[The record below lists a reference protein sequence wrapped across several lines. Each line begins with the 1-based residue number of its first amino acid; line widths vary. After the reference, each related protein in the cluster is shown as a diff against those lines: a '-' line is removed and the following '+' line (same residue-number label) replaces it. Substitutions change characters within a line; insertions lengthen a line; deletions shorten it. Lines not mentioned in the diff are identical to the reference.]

1 MHGYRNYE
9 PFKLNDDF
17 LSKYSSTT
25 PPWGYGDLSWVTYK
39 RTYARKLKK
48 SYLFPDRPEETDERE
63 QWWQTCQRVIEG
75 VKTIQKI
82 HCGQRGLPWEPEKA
96 RRHARDMYDRL
107 FNFKWTPP
115 GRGLWQMGTDF
126 IFERTGAPLQNCG
139 FYSTKDI
146 DDDFAE
152 PFCWAFE
159 MSMLGVGVGFD
170 TRGAGKVHIQEPEIG
185 GDVHVIEDSRE
196 GWRDA
201 LRRLLNAFVGETN
214 LPSGWDYSEIR
225 PKGAPIKS
233 FGGVA
238 SGPDPLEEMIETLE
252 DLYRDHIGQ
261 PIDSEVIVD
270 TMNIAGKCVV
280 SGGVRRCMPE
290 GTRVMT
296 DRGFVPIEDVDIS
309 DKVMTKEGLKL
320 VVDKVDQGEQ
330 DIVRINHQDGYLE
343 CTPDH
348 RVAVLQE
355 ADGTHTWK
363 EAENLSPGDRL
374 AFFRHTS
381 PGKNTSLPEWSYDK
395 PKKSTTSFDIEI
407 PDLDEQMAW
416 FLGAFAADGYVRVSR
431 NETKGEISLACNDD
445 DQENIIRSKEALSRF
460 GVNVSVKDYKHDGA
474 TRVNVNSNQLG
485 LYFQEHV
492 KKPNEEIR
500 VPKYIREAT
509 PEIRRAYV
517 AGVMDCDGCLTNRP
531 MKVVDTI
538 WEEFA
543 RDIQSLLYS
552 LGIESRLHSY
562 GNPDS
567 RKESWSELYGVSLI
581 SMKSQNRVLSEFPL
595 AKTIEKNP
603 SKAQNSNGFPA
614 DMVQKLGG
622 YSGNWSPS
630 CSQMNTDCYERIH
643 GETDVVPVEV
653 EGVEEAGSD
662 KTYDISVEGEHCFL
676 AEGVLVHNT
685 AQVALGEPSNEQYL
699 DLKQDSEKVQEYRWA
714 SNNSVFAEVGMD
726 YSDVAKRTAENGE
739 PGYFWMKNAQKY
751 GRMKDSADYQEDG
764 IGLNPCCEMILQSGE
779 CCTLVESYPAHHDD
793 IGDLLETL
801 KAAYQYGKT
810 VTLVNTHYEK
820 TNQVMQKNR
829 RIGCSMTGIVQ
840 AINKHGYRNFIQ
852 MCDEGYE
859 YIQHLDKQYSDW
871 LGVPRSVRT
880 TTVKPSGTVSTLSG
894 STPGVHWGHAPYYIR
909 RIRVQDTSDLVDRC
923 RKAGYPVENDTY
935 ADNTYVIEFPVKAE
949 NMERGKAEV
958 SLREKVALAAR
969 MQAEWSDNGVSC
981 TAEFDPET
989 EADEIPR
996 LLEEYEDK
1004 LKAISFLPSEDHG
1017 YNQMPYEEISKEEY
1031 ERRIS
1036 EIDPISGKV
1045 DVDHDREDKFCSGE
1059 ACKVDPD

>member
-1 MHGYRNYE
+1 MHGYKNYD

-17 LSKYSSTT
+17 LSSYASTT

-39 RTYARKLKK
+39 RTYARKLEK

-82 HCGQRGLPWEPEKA
+82 HCGQRGLPWESKKA

-201 LRRLLNAFVGETN
+201 LRRLLNAFVGKAN
-214 LPSGWDYSEIR
+214 LPSEWDYSEMR

-252 DLYRDHIGQ
+252 DMYRERIGQ

-280 SGGVRRCMPE
+280 SGGVRR
-290 GTRVMT
+290 
-296 DRGFVPIEDVDIS
+296 
-309 DKVMTKEGLKL
+309 
-320 VVDKVDQGEQ
+320 
-330 DIVRINHQDGYLE
+330 
-343 CTPDH
+343 
-348 RVAVLQE
+348 
-355 ADGTHTWK
+355 
-363 EAENLSPGDRL
+363 
-374 AFFRHTS
+374 
-381 PGKNTSLPEWSYDK
+381 
-395 PKKSTTSFDIEI
+395 
-407 PDLDEQMAW
+407 
-416 FLGAFAADGYVRVSR
+416 
-431 NETKGEISLACNDD
+431 
-445 DQENIIRSKEALSRF
+445 
-460 GVNVSVKDYKHDGA
+460 
-474 TRVNVNSNQLG
+474 
-485 LYFQEHV
+485 
-492 KKPNEEIR
+492 
-500 VPKYIREAT
+500 
-509 PEIRRAYV
+509 
-517 AGVMDCDGCLTNRP
+517 
-531 MKVVDTI
+531 
-538 WEEFA
+538 
-543 RDIQSLLYS
+543 
-552 LGIESRLHSY
+552 
-562 GNPDS
+562 
-567 RKESWSELYGVSLI
+567 
-581 SMKSQNRVLSEFPL
+581 
-595 AKTIEKNP
+595 
-603 SKAQNSNGFPA
+603 
-614 DMVQKLGG
+614 
-622 YSGNWSPS
+622 
-630 CSQMNTDCYERIH
+630 
-643 GETDVVPVEV
+643 
-653 EGVEEAGSD
+653 
-662 KTYDISVEGEHCFL
+662 
-676 AEGVLVHNT
+676 T
-685 AQVALGEPSNEQYL
+685 AQVALGEPDNEQYL
-699 DLKQDSEKVQEYRWA
+699 DLKQDPEKVQEYRWA

-726 YSDVAKRTAENGE
+726 YSDVAERTSKNGE
-739 PGYFWMKNAQKY
+739 PGYFWMGNAQKY
-751 GRMKDSADYQEDG
+751 GRMKDPADYQEDG

-909 RIRVQDTSDLVDRC
+909 RIRVQDTSDLIERC
-923 RKAGYPVENDTY
+923 RKAGYSVEKDTY

-1017 YNQMPYEEISKEEY
+1017 YEQIPYEEISKEEY

-1036 EIDPISGKV
+1036 EIDPISGTIEV
-1045 DVDHDREDKFCSGE
+1045 EHDREDKFCSGE